1 MTYKDIAAVSGKP
14 GIYRIVKPTRN
25 GVILESLDEQ
35 KKRFIAGMNL
45 RISVLQEVSIFTTS
59 EEGVISIED
68 VFHLIHQKYGSNLPV
83 DQRSDGNDL
92 TDFLGAVVDNFDRE
106 KVYTSDIRKLV
117 SWYQIIS
124 SQFPELLVKA
134 TNEVDPESQLDQQD
148 VTIEAQKPKK
158 TAAAK
163 KGTKK
168 AES

>member
-59 EEGVISIED
+59 EEGVISIEE
-68 VFHLIHQKYGSNLPV
+68 VFYTMHQKYGNQLPV

-92 TDFLGAVVDNFDRE
+92 TSFLGEIVDNFDRE
-106 KVYTSDIRKLV
+106 KVYTSDIRKLI
-117 SWYQIIS
+117 SWYMIIS
-124 SQFPELLVKA
+124 SQFPELLTKADEAAPAPETEPAEPVKVKKA
-134 TNEVDPESQLDQQD
+134 S
-148 VTIEAQKPKK
+148 APKK
-158 TAAAK
+158 GPKSAK
-163 KGTKK
+163 
-168 AES
+168 A

>member
-25 GVILESLDEQ
+25 GVILESLDGQ

-68 VFHLIHQKYGSNLPV
+68 VFYIVHQKYGKSLPV

-92 TDFLGAVVDNFDRE
+92 TEFLGAVVDNFDRE
-106 KVYTSDIRKLV
+106 KVYTSDIRKLI

-124 SQFPELLVKA
+124 NQFPELLVKD
-134 TNEVDPESQLDQQD
+134 TNVAESKAPVEQIEE
-148 VTIEAQKPKK
+148 TIEVPKPKK
-158 TAAAK
+158 SAAGK
-163 KGTKK
+163 KSTKA